1 MTTKQAIALLS
12 QDYKRWIGTGEGG
25 GYPYEIHQDILY

>member
-25 GYPYEIHQDILY
+25 YPYEIHQDILY